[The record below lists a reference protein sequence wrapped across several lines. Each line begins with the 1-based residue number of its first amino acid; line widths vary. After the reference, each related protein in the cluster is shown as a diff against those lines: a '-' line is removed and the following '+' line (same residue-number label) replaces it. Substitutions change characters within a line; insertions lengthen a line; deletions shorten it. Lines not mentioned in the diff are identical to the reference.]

1 MMPGTQPWGR
11 KESWI
16 WPPRGFYYTY
26 GAIFIALVL
35 CGFFLYLRFQVGL
48 SPLQRYYL
56 PYVIRASTIAWR
68 QPTGKYQM
76 LYVGGAKKLPRA
88 ALDPDVMSGTTSQAG
103 EHALPLRL
111 SQSAQSSGYDSL
123 VREAPRLYQ
132 NRALSLF
139 LRHWVYDDRDVARY
153 FCVPALFGLLAL
165 GIQLP
170 FSLRKDIARRKQ
182 LRYGRRLKGPVLVDP
197 KEFTKQLAG
206 DGIGLEVDGQ
216 KDPLRIPRSAE
227 NTHFLIIGDTGA
239 GKSTLIRR
247 VLLQVAERGHGAI
260 VYDPACDFVRQFYS
274 PNRGDIILNPLDARC
289 PYWSPSAEL
298 RRKAEAKA
306 LAVSLFQ
313 PSGNTMK
320 FFVESP
326 QKIFAHLLSYLPTP
340 SDLVYWMSHPDEID
354 RRVKDTELAALID
367 PKAPQQRT
375 GVLGSLNMVADS
387 FRLLPTQAEGNG
399 VWTATEWA
407 EKRQGW
413 VFITSRPA
421 LREALRPLISL
432 WLDVLVLRLLTE
444 PTPGQQPAWFVID
457 ELASLQRLPQLHT
470 AITENRKSNN
480 PVILGFQG
488 RSQLEAR
495 YGEDAEAMLSQPATK
510 IFLKTSEPRAA
521 RWVSEAIGEVE
532 IERLRETHYEGQRAG
547 KNFALDRQT
556 EPLVLPSEISGLDQL
571 HAFLKYGNHVTRFS
585 FPYVDLP
592 KKHHGF
598 IERTMDDFLPSP
610 PPVADAGSLAGHKL
624 VPAESVEE
632 QASLEFGNSEV

>member
-1 MMPGTQPWGR
+1 MPATQTWGR

-26 GAIFIALVL
+26 GAIFIAVAL
-35 CGFFLYLRFQVGL
+35 CGFFLYLRFEFGM
-48 SPLQRYYL
+48 SPLQHYYL
-56 PYVIRASTIAWR
+56 PYSIRTWASAWR
-68 QPTGKYQM
+68 QPAGQYQLIYVAGPNRQPRIALDSDVDTGKTPQR
-76 LYVGGAKKLPRA
+76 GQHP
-88 ALDPDVMSGTTSQAG
+88 
-103 EHALPLRL
+103 LPLRV
-111 SQSAQSSGYDSL
+111 SAVAESAGYSSLY
-123 VREAPRLYQ
+123 REPSRTYQ
-132 NRALSLF
+132 NRALAFF
-139 LRHWVYDDRDVARY
+139 LKHWIYGDTEVMTY
-153 FCVPALFGLLAL
+153 FEAPALYGLLSL
-165 GIQLP
+165 LIQLP

-182 LRYGRRLKGPVLVDP
+182 LRYGRRLKGPILVEP

-206 DGIGLEVDGQ
+206 DGIGLEVEHQ
-216 KDPLRIPRSAE
+216 KSLLRIPRHAE
-227 NTHFLIIGDTGA
+227 NTHFLIVGDTGS
-239 GKSTLIRR
+239 GKSTIIRQI
-247 VLLQVAERGHGAI
+247 LCQVAERGHSAI
-260 VYDPACDFVRQFYS
+260 VYDPACEFVRQFYL
-274 PNRGDIILNPLDARC
+274 PARGDIVLNPLDERC

-298 RRKAEAKA
+298 QRKAEAKA

-313 PSGNTMK
+313 PGGNTQK

-326 QKIFAHLLSYLPTP
+326 QKVFAHLLSYLPTP
-340 SDLVYWMSHPDEID
+340 TDLVRWMSHPEEID
-354 RRVKDTELAALID
+354 KRVRNTELATLID

-387 FRLLPTQAEGNG
+387 FRLLPTESEGNG
-399 VWTATEWA
+399 SWTATQWA

-413 VFITSRPA
+413 IFITSRPA

-432 WLDVLVLRLLTE
+432 WLDILVLRLLTE
-444 PTPGQQPAWFVID
+444 PHPSQRPAWFVID

-532 IERLRETHYEGQRAG
+532 IEKLRETHYEGQRAG
-547 KNFALDRQT
+547 RNFALDRQT
-556 EPLVLPSEISGLDQL
+556 EPLVLPSEISGLDEL

-585 FPYVDLP
+585 FPYIDLP
-592 KKHHGF
+592 KAHKGF
-598 IERTMDDFLPSP
+598 IERTMDDFLPSHP
-610 PPVADAGSLAGHKL
+610 PIPDHESLAEHKL
-624 VPAESVEE
+624 VPEE
-632 QASLEFGNSEV
+632 LGERQAALEFGNGQV

>member
-1 MMPGTQPWGR
+1 MPSTQTWGR

-26 GAIFIALVL
+26 GAIFIAVVL
-35 CGFFLYLRFQVGL
+35 CGFFSYLRFEFGL

-56 PYVIRASTIAWR
+56 PYAIRTWSSGWR
-68 QPTGKYQM
+68 QASGQYRL
-76 LYVGGAKKLPRA
+76 LYLSGPGHPARV
-88 ALDPDVMSGTTSQAG
+88 ALDPDVAEGKTPESG
-103 EHALPLRL
+103 EKPLPLAL
-111 SQSAQSSGYDSL
+111 SQDARDAGYIRL
-123 VREAPRLYQ
+123 FREPARRYQ
-132 NRALSLF
+132 NRGLCMF
-139 LRHWVYDDRDVARY
+139 LRHWIYGDTPILNFFQAPFV
-153 FCVPALFGLLAL
+153 FGILAL
-165 GIQLP
+165 LFQLP
-170 FSLRKDIARRKQ
+170 FSLRKDIGRRKQ

-197 KEFTKQLAG
+197 KEFTKRLAG
-206 DGIGLEVDGQ
+206 DGIGLPVDGQ
-216 KDPLRIPRSAE
+216 KVLLRIPREAE
-227 NTHFLIIGDTGA
+227 NTHFLIVGDTGA
-239 GKSTLIRR
+239 GKSTLIRST
-247 VLLQVAERGHGAI
+247 LCQVAERGHSAI
-260 VYDPACDFVRQFYS
+260 IYDPACEFVRQFYS
-274 PNRGDIILNPLDARC
+274 PNRGDIVLNPLDARC
-289 PYWSPSAEL
+289 PFWSPSGEL
-298 RRKAEAKA
+298 KRKAEAKA

-313 PSGNTMK
+313 PGGNSLK

-340 SDLVYWMSHPDEID
+340 SELVYWMSHPEEID

-387 FRLLPTQAEGNG
+387 FRLLPTEAEGTG
-399 VWTATEWA
+399 IWTATDWA

-413 VFITSRPA
+413 IFITSRPA

-432 WLDVLVLRLLTE
+432 WLDILVLRLLTE
-444 PTPGQQPAWFVID
+444 PHPTQRPAWFVID

-556 EPLVLPSEISGLDQL
+556 EPLVLPSEISGLDHL

-585 FPYVDLP
+585 FPYIDLP
-592 KKHHGF
+592 KKHPGF
-598 IERTMDDFLPSP
+598 IEREMDDFLPS
-610 PPVADAGSLAGHKL
+610 ALAVPDTETFGEQKL
-624 VPAESVEE
+624 VPGESIPE
-632 QASLEFGNSEV
+632 QASLEFGQAEV